1 MRGRHR
7 HPCASRASDASRS
20 DRARALRRERFERLF
35 WLVEKN
41 DCWRV
46 KHAEVLAKGGCPKD
60 TGAHF
65 ISRARTNLA
74 GPNAMNG
81 KKETVLDLGKFID
94 KGVRVKLSGG
104 REVTGTLKGFDQLLN
119 LVLDECVESLRDVN
133 DPLKIT
139 DETRNLGLIVC
150 RGTSVMVV
158 SGLDGMEEIANP
170 FLPSEEGGAVMAGGE

>member
-1 MRGRHR
+1 M
-7 HPCASRASDASRS
+7 S
-20 DRARALRRERFERLF
+20 
-35 WLVEKN
+35 
-41 DCWRV
+41 
-46 KHAEVLAKGGCPKD
+46 
-60 TGAHF
+60 
-65 ISRARTNLA
+65 
-74 GPNAMNG
+74 G

-158 SGLDGMEEIANP
+158 SGLDGM
-170 FLPSEEGGAVMAGGE
+170 